1 MTSEAPTTK
10 TKRERLVWVDCEMT
24 GLDPDKD
31 TLLEVAAIVTEGDL
45 STVADGPNLGW
56 SPSYLTS
63 YNAYENYVLNESEH
77 SHIAHRWKTILKSS

>member
-1 MTSEAPTTK
+1 MHSQIGRKFVLKSFSCTKFIPSRWKMTSEAPTTK

-45 STVADGPNLGW
+45 SIVADGPNLGW

-63 YNAYENYVLNESEH
+63 YN
-77 SHIAHRWKTILKSS
+77 T